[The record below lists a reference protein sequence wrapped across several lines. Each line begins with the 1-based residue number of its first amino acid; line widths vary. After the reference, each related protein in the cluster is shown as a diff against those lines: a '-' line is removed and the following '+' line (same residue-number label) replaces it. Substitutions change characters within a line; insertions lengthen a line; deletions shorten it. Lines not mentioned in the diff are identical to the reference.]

1 MRGGLKPALR
11 MVRSVSTMASTM
23 SRTDSRSATSR
34 SGMCEVTRAFHMPST
49 TLNSLARPSYP
60 RRALAHCSSSSAS
73 RPALRMACLLNGRK
87 HIPSTTPPVARSSA
101 LPNHSSTAAPA
112 ATEILPNGACAGST
126 AGTSSRFGSLPVK
139 SACST
144 VEMCRTGAAIPV
156 TSQPARNTR
165 ASETMRR
172 FARSRTSSR
181 ASSLDINS
189 GPTPAASPCTR
200 AMVGFIGHRRFG
212 RMPGGASACSR
223 ASGAAAGHLG
233 SAGEFGTDLWHRPF
247 RRTESQGPPTVVS
260 AAPGA
265 AGLDRGHRQGRG
277 AGHRHPRH
285 GPHRDERRV
294 GPSRFRVLSQAAG
307 SVHSASILGR
317 RYAPASSRNR
327 WKIAT
332 PVRPTGQDKFVLGF
346 P

>member
-1 MRGGLKPALR
+1 
-11 MVRSVSTMASTM
+11 
-23 SRTDSRSATSR
+23 
-34 SGMCEVTRAFHMPST
+34 
-49 TLNSLARPSYP
+49 
-60 RRALAHCSSSSAS
+60 
-73 RPALRMACLLNGRK
+73 MACLLNGRK

-112 ATEILPNGACAGST
+112 ATETLPNGACAGST
-126 AGTSSRFGSLPVK
+126 AGTSSRFGSPPVK

-165 ASETMRR
+165 ASETMRM

-233 SAGEFGTDLWHRPF
+233 SAGEFGTDLGTDLFAEPNLRDRPRSSRQ
-247 RRTESQGPPTVVS
+247 RRGQRSSIGGTDKVEERVT
-260 AAPGA
+260 AIR
-265 AGLDRGHRQGRG
+265 DTGRTG
-277 AGHRHPRH
+277 MNG
-285 GPHRDERRV
+285 
-294 GPSRFRVLSQAAG
+294 G
-307 SVHSASILGR
+307 SVRADSGS
-317 RYAPASSRNR
+317 
-327 WKIAT
+327 
-332 PVRPTGQDKFVLGF
+332 
-346 P
+346 